1 MSVFYVF
8 QGINYEK
15 EHAIFL
21 LEKAIELQK
30 DNDVLA
36 NLKNALSDIIRDKES
51 EYDQAEK
58 IAINEAVE
66 NASSHEK
73 PEWSGKREK
82 QAMTIS

>member
-51 EYDQAEK
+51 EYD
-58 IAINEAVE
+58 
-66 NASSHEK
+66 
-73 PEWSGKREK
+73 
-82 QAMTIS
+82 